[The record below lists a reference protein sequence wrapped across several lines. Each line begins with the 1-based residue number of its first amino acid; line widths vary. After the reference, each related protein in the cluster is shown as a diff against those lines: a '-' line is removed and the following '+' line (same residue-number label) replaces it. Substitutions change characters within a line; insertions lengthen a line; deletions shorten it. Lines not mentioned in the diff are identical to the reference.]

1 MVARAAGV
9 SPIMMY
15 CQDCVDL
22 LADYLDG
29 SLPEAQEAALEEH
42 LSYCPPCITFVRTYK
57 ATSRVARKHLALS
70 MPEELGSRLH
80 DFLKNNLGRK

>member
-1 MVARAAGV
+1 
-9 SPIMMY
+9 MMY

-29 SLPEAQEAALEEH
+29 TLPAEKKTALDEH

-57 ATSRVARKHLALS
+57 ATSRVCRGVLAKNL
-70 MPEELGSRLH
+70 PEEMSSRLH
-80 DFLKNNLGRK
+80 DFLKKNLPKTSGSGDANA